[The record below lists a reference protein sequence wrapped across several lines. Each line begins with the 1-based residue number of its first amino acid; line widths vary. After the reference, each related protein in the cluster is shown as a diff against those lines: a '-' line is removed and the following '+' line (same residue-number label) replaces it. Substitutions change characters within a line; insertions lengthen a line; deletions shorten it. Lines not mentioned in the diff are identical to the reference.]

1 METGVASIDSLLVHV
16 ARLATALATRV
27 YSRHAPYCCHTG
39 EDNCI
44 SRGDSF
50 AISPRANIAS
60 LPDLSLLLPPSP
72 HLGINRSDVVANSRV

>member
-16 ARLATALATRV
+16 ASLETPLATRV

-44 SRGDSF
+44 SKGDSF
-50 AISPRANIAS
+50 AISPRANTAS